1 MYKIIFFTKKF
12 IFPLLLGLIFVLL
25 IGTVAAYFFLK
36 SNTVFVKGLI
46 EKELEARI
54 SYDVEI
60 DSVEAQWHFTNP
72 SIIVNGF
79 KIHNKNYKKSI
90 AADRMEFDFSWLSL
104 VKFSPVI
111 DRVQLDRPNIN
122 IVRDVNGLISIN
134 GIDFTMGNNNLGLSS
149 WLLNQDDVI
158 INEGQLSWQDL
169 TRSNDILQLNDLN
182 FSYGS
187 SKLLSF
193 IGRREFMV
201 NSLINPGSDE
211 HVGLNGFI
219 DIRSIENY
227 DDLEG
232 YFNIKLNN
240 FELAKLSPWFDYPA
254 NISTGIGDL
263 SADVYLKDA
272 QIVRVDG
279 STNLNNVTIK
289 KDKFKALKIN
299 NLNSFFDVNYNN
311 NLAQIYLN
319 NLSFMV
325 DGSSLESLNLKAS
338 FDSSDELNAITFDIN
353 ETDLSSISQL
363 SQYFPDNFNFLK
375 EPMKRLSPTGKI
387 SNLKFNW
394 EKGDNFFRGL
404 ELKMDVEKINL
415 KPFNGYP
422 GVKNLSAILNIANN
436 EGFLQINSKDLVIIK
451 NDIFRQPIK
460 FDQIIGDLTWLDNRY
475 EISNLKINNQDFV
488 SNMQGAFIT
497 SDSGAGDIDL
507 EINIPNADISRLS
520 NYYPKSIGEEG
531 LKWLDTS
538 LLRGLASNTK
548 IIIRGNMQ
556 DFPFVD
562 KENKP
567 DSLEG
572 LFEVTSSITGSTIEY
587 GKGWPNVE
595 NFDIDVMVTGSKIE
609 LVSKQGNILSNEII
623 SFTGA
628 IDDFTKEEP
637 LLDIYLKTNSSLD
650 KMLDAINNSP
660 VKKVMKG
667 TSHAMKGSGLG
678 QLDLMLSIPLK
689 DTEAIRYTGSYLFNE
704 SSMEN
709 QDIDLPLLS
718 NIKGKLIFDDDG
730 ISLNNGRATLFDQ
743 PLEISIKN
751 KNKAIVMNLS
761 GTFDSKF
768 LSTRLGDEWSN
779 NIQGHTEWQG
789 KLTLSDKES
798 ELFLSSNL
806 NGLEINSMYD
816 LNKGKDELIQFQ
828 LKKRTPESSI
838 DYIDMT
844 YGEIIKAKF
853 IRESDNKIKRGF
865 IGVNATPSMPDSGVV
880 LNANLDFF
888 DTKNIKFLFDQNNQN
903 ENINKKIPHK
913 SLIDK
918 VILNIDELMI
928 KGNRITNAFINYIP
942 TMDGSNTRIDS
953 REVIGDI
960 SWSRSDKVYKLNFSK
975 MHLMRKEN
983 DSKNIQSI
991 TEEDIKTEA
1000 ELSAESNTVLS
1011 KIDMIVDSFK
1021 INENDYGKV
1030 ILSAHEDYEGFI
1042 FDSLDI
1048 VNDAYILKGNGYWK
1062 STVFPEKTSMN
1073 FEWDIKNVGNTL
1085 NNLGYPNLIE
1095 DGNASI
1101 IGLIT
1106 WDDGPANFNAEDF
1119 YGNFTINTKKG
1130 TIKKIEPGVAG
1141 RLVGLVSLQ
1150 NLPRRLTLDFSDL
1163 FQEGL
1168 PYKKV
1173 QSPKI
1178 IINKGVLSTKELNI
1192 KAPSANIRME
1202 GIIDFVDETQD
1213 LHVIIEPKVSDTIT
1227 AGALVGGPLAAAAA
1241 FIAQKILDD
1250 PFNKITTAEYHI
1262 TGSWDD
1268 PQEKIVDTKV
1278 DNFIEDSIINPA
1290 GEVLDGVG
1298 GVIND
1303 FIIQPAEELNN

>member
-1 MYKIIFFTKKF
+1 MHKIIFFTKKF
-12 IFPLLLGLIFVLL
+12 IFPLLIGLIFVSL
-25 IGTVAAYFFLK
+25 IGTVAAYFYLK

-60 DSVEAQWHFTNP
+60 DSIEAQWNFTNP

-90 AADRMEFDFSWLSL
+90 VADRMEFDFSWLSL

-122 IVRDVNGLISIN
+122 IVRDIDGLISIN
-134 GIDFTMGNNNLGLSS
+134 GITFKKGKNNLGLSS
-149 WLLNQDDVI
+149 WLLNQDDVL

-169 TRSNDILQLNDLN
+169 TRNNDILQLNDLN

-193 IGRREFMV
+193 IGRREFV
-201 NSLINPGSDE
+201 INTLINAGSDE
-211 HVGLNGFI
+211 YVALNGFI
-219 DIRSIENY
+219 DIRNIENY

-240 FELAKLSPWFDYPA
+240 FKLAKLRPWFDYPI
-254 NISTGIGDL
+254 NITTGIGEI

-272 QIVRVDG
+272 QIVRLDG
-279 STNLNNVTIK
+279 STNLNNVSIIK
-289 KDKFKALKIN
+289 DTFKTLKIN
-299 NLNSFFDVNYNN
+299 NLNCFFDVNYLNS
-311 NLAQIYLN
+311 LAQINLK
-319 NLSFMV
+319 NLSLMV
-325 DGSSLESLNLKAS
+325 DGSSLESLNLKAN
-338 FDSSDELNAITFDIN
+338 FDSSDQLNAISFDIN

-375 EPMKRLSPTGKI
+375 EPIKKLSPTGKI
-387 SNLKFNW
+387 SNVKLNW
-394 EKGDNFFRGL
+394 EKEDNFFRGL
-404 ELKMDVEKINL
+404 ELKMDAQNISI
-415 KPFNGYP
+415 KPLNGYP
-422 GVKNLSAILNIANN
+422 GLKNLSAIFNISKN
-436 EGFLQINSKDLVIIK
+436 EGSLQINSKDLVVIE
-451 NDIFRQPIK
+451 NDTFRQPIK
-460 FDQIIGDLTWLDNRY
+460 FDQIIGDLNWLDNRY

-488 SNMQGAFIT
+488 SNMQATYIT
-497 SDSGAGDIDL
+497 SNNNSGDIDL

-538 LLRGLASNTK
+538 LLKGLASNTK

-562 KENKP
+562 EENKP

-572 LFEVTSSITGSTIEY
+572 FFEVTSSITESTIEY
-587 GKGWPNVE
+587 GAGWPNLE
-595 NFDIDVMVTGSKIE
+595 NFDMNVTVSGTKIE
-609 LVSKQGNILSNEII
+609 LTSNQGHILDNEILSF
-623 SFTGA
+623 SGV
-628 IDDFTKEEP
+628 IDDFTQEDAH
-637 LLDIYLKTNSSLD
+637 LDINLKTNSFLD
-650 KMLDAINNSP
+650 KMLNAINNSP
-660 VKKVMKG
+660 VRKVMKG
-667 TSHAMKGSGLG
+667 TSENMKGSGPG
-678 QLDLMLSIPLK
+678 QLDLMLSIPIK
-689 DTEAIRYTGSYLFNE
+689 NSAAMSYTGSYFFNG
-704 SSMEN
+704 SSMKN
-709 QDIDLPLLS
+709 QDLDLPLLS
-718 NIKGKLIFDDDG
+718 DIKGKLIFDNNS
-730 ISLNNGRATLFDQ
+730 ISLNNGRAILSDQ
-743 PLEISIKN
+743 PLSIDVKN
-751 KNKAIVMNLS
+751 KDKATVMDFS

-768 LSTRLGDEWSN
+768 IARNLGDGWSN
-779 NIQGHTEWQG
+779 IFKGQTEWQG
-789 KLTLSDKES
+789 RLTLSDKES
-798 ELFLSSNL
+798 DLILSSNL
-806 NGLEINSMYD
+806 SGLSINLMYD
-816 LNKGKDELIQFQ
+816 LNKEKDESIPFQ
-828 LKKRTPESSI
+828 LKKRTSTSSI
-838 DYIDMT
+838 DYIDIN
-844 YGEIIKAKF
+844 YGKIITAGF
-853 IRESDNKIKRGF
+853 IREGDNKIKRGF
-865 IGVNATPSMPDSGVV
+865 IGINNIPSMPDNGIII
-880 LNANLDFF
+880 NASFDSL
-888 DTKNIKFLFDQNNQN
+888 DTKSIKFLIDHHSRDENNN
-903 ENINKKIPHK
+903 KNIQPK
-913 SLIDK
+913 SPFKK
-918 VILNIDELMI
+918 VILNADNLMI
-928 KGNRITNAFINYIP
+928 KGNKLTQASINYVP
-942 TMDGSNTRIDS
+942 TIDGSNTRINS
-953 REVIGDI
+953 KEVSGDI
-960 SWSRSDKVYKLNFSK
+960 SWSLSDKLYNLNFSK
-975 MHLMRKEN
+975 MHLMREEKN
-983 DSKNIQSI
+983 SKNKEII
-991 TEEDIKTEA
+991 TEKNIKTEVD
-1000 ELSAESNTVLS
+1000 SGNDSNVELS
-1011 KIDMIVDSFK
+1011 KINMKIDSFK

-1030 ILSAHEDYEGFI
+1030 MLTAREDLEGFV

-1048 VNDAYILKGNGYWK
+1048 VNEAYTLKGNGYWK
-1062 STVFPEKTSMN
+1062 SNTFPEKTSMS

-1095 DGNASI
+1095 DGYASV

-1106 WDDGPANFNAEDF
+1106 WDDDPANFKAEDF

-1130 TIKKIEPGVAG
+1130 IIKKIEPGVAG
-1141 RLVGLVSLQ
+1141 RLVGLISLQ

-1192 KAPSANIRME
+1192 KAPSANITME

-1278 DNFIEDSIINPA
+1278 DNFIEDSILNPA
-1290 GEVLDGVG
+1290 GDVLDGVG

>member
-1 MYKIIFFTKKF
+1 MHKIIFFTKKF

-79 KIHNKNYKKSI
+79 KIHNKNYQKSI

-122 IVRDVNGLISIN
+122 IIRDVNGLISIN
-134 GIDFTMGNNNLGLSS
+134 GIDFTMGTNNLELSS

-201 NSLINPGSDE
+201 NTLINPGSDE
-211 HVGLNGFI
+211 YVALNGFI

-240 FELAKLSPWFDYPA
+240 FELVKLSPWFDYPA
-254 NISTGIGDL
+254 NISTGVGDL
-263 SADVYLKDA
+263 SADIYLKDA

-279 STNLNNVTIK
+279 STNLNNVTII

-299 NLNSFFDVNYNN
+299 NLNSFFDVNYSN
-311 NLAQIYLN
+311 NLAQINLN

-338 FDSSDELNAITFDIN
+338 FDSSDQLNAINFDIN
-353 ETDLSSISQL
+353 ESDLSSISQL
-363 SQYFPDNFNFLK
+363 SQYFHDNFNFLK

-387 SNLKFNW
+387 SNVKFNW

-415 KPFNGYP
+415 KPLNGYP

-436 EGFLQINSKDLVIIK
+436 EGSLQINSNDLVIIH
-451 NDIFRQPIK
+451 NDTFRQPIK
-460 FDQIIGDLTWLDNRY
+460 FDQIIGDLTWLNNRY

-488 SNMQGAFIT
+488 SNMQATYIA
-497 SDSGAGDIDL
+497 SDSGAGDINL

-538 LLRGLASNTK
+538 LLKGLASNTK

-562 KENKP
+562 EENKP

-572 LFEVTSSITGSTIEY
+572 IFEVTSSITGSTIEY
-587 GKGWPNVE
+587 GTGWPNVE

-609 LVSKQGNILSNEII
+609 LLSKQGHILNNEIV
-623 SFTGA
+623 SFSGV
-628 IDDFTKEEP
+628 IDDFTKEDAY
-637 LLDIYLKTNSSLD
+637 LDINLKTNSFLD
-650 KMLDAINNSP
+650 KMLNAINNSP

-667 TSHAMKGSGLG
+667 TSESMKGSGPG
-678 QLDLMLSIPLK
+678 QLDLMLSIPLR
-689 DTEAIRYTGSYLFNE
+689 DTEAIRYTGSYFFNG

-709 QDIDLPLLS
+709 QDLDLPLLID
-718 NIKGKLIFDDDG
+718 IKGKLIFDNDD
-730 ISLNNGRATLFDQ
+730 ISLNSGRAILFDQ
-743 PLEISIKN
+743 PLSIAVKN
-751 KNKAIVMNLS
+751 KDKATIMDFS

-768 LSTRLGDEWSN
+768 VATKFGDEWSN
-779 NIQGHTEWQG
+779 NIKGQTEWQG
-789 KLTLSDKES
+789 RLTLSDKES
-798 ELFLSSNL
+798 DLILSTNL
-806 NGLEINSMYD
+806 IGLSINSMHD
-816 LNKGKDELIQFQ
+816 LNKEKDESIPFQ
-828 LKKRTPESSI
+828 LKKRTSTSSI

-844 YGEIIKAKF
+844 YGKIITARF

-865 IGVNATPSMPDSGVV
+865 IGVNTIPSMPDNGIII
-880 LNANLDFF
+880 NASLDSF
-888 DTKNIKFLFDQNNQN
+888 DTKSIKFLFDHHSLDGNTNK
-903 ENINKKIPHK
+903 NIQEK
-913 SLIDK
+913 SLFEK
-918 VILNIDELMI
+918 VILNVDELMI
-928 KGNRITNAFINYIP
+928 KGNKLTKASINYVP
-942 TMDGSNTRIDS
+942 TIDGSNIRIDS
-953 REVIGDI
+953 REVSGDI
-960 SWSRSDKVYKLNFSK
+960 SWFLSEKLYKLNFTK
-975 MHLMRKEN
+975 MHLMREEKE
-983 DSKNIQSI
+983 SKNKETV
-991 TEEDIKTEA
+991 TEENIKNEA
-1000 ELSAESNTVLS
+1000 DSGHDSNTELS
-1011 KIDMIVDSFK
+1011 KIDMKVDSFK
-1021 INENDYGKV
+1021 INENEYGKV
-1030 ILSAHEDYEGFI
+1030 MLSAREDLEGFV
-1042 FDSLDI
+1042 FDSLSI
-1048 VNDAYILKGNGYWK
+1048 INDAYTLKGNGYWK
-1062 STVFPEKTSMN
+1062 SDMFPEKTSMS

-1095 DGNASI
+1095 DGYASV

-1106 WDDGPANFNAEDF
+1106 WDDDPANFSAEDF

-1141 RLVGLVSLQ
+1141 RLVGLISLQ

-1178 IINKGVLSTKELNI
+1178 IINKGVLSTRELNI

-1290 GEVLDGVG
+1290 GDVLDGVG